1 MTFDLLIR
9 IHRFK
14 ILIFNKCWNIFF
26 SSFLTLGLCRNQRCS
41 GEFLSCSRNYNCNN
55 STGIQNKDASKT
67 TSEANSLSECLIGCQ
82 SLECAPKT
90 CCSTNDLNAIVV
102 DNSKCKKRKHHK
114 SKAEKKSTSMLS
126 LNVASLSKLR
136 IISASTQDMKKSVSE
151 SHVGEYCSE
160 NSSSESQNT
169 STILSNP
176 NTIDIMHASIDELRE
191 KELDDGENDECQL
204 AQNQPQKSTEEESS
218 LLNQNKTNSELQSDI
233 DFTQKLK
240 KEIIEQNTKTS

>member
-1 MTFDLLIR
+1 MSFFHAQGITIVT
-9 IHRFK
+9 IQPEFK
-14 ILIFNKCWNIFF
+14 
-26 SSFLTLGLCRNQRCS
+26 T
-41 GEFLSCSRNYNCNN
+41 
-55 STGIQNKDASKT
+55 KDTPEAT
-67 TSEANSLSECLIGCQ
+67 NEANSLSECLFGCQ
-82 SLECAPKT
+82 SLDCAPKT

-102 DNSKCKKRKHHK
+102 DNSKRKKKKYQK
-114 SKAEKKSTSMLS
+114 SKAGKKSTSMLS
-126 LNVASLSKLR
+126 LNVASLSKLQ

-169 STILSNP
+169 SIQIYPQILSNP

-204 AQNQPQKSTEEESS
+204 AQNQPKKSAEEESS

-233 DFTQKLK
+233 DFTQELK
-240 KEIIEQNTKTS
+240 KEIIEQTTKTS